1 MFIEELINDKYFFHY
16 LNLYNY
22 YNLKLLY
29 KSIITD
35 VPFLEIEENK
45 MLSFNGKKEYT
56 KGTISNQL
64 QEYVNKQNL
73 INYIDNRNKKFI
85 SSSFYDKFFSYNPNK
100 DYLELQDYSK
110 TIKTNA
116 YLGLYPFK
124 LSPNETITSKIN
136 INQKNKLYFLLTC
149 EILPTGKIFLKA
161 FNEKLLVELLNNN
174 DYYNLKFNYNI
185 KNKTLINILND
196 LYMEL
201 YFYLYK
207 STNSYNF
214 INKKNL
220 IKEIDKLLTLIEQK
234 KENKKYFYQFKNKI
248 NFLFYENEN
257 IVNNNL
263 HTFYKINYIDNFLIK
278 KKINNET
285 KTIKYKN
292 TLNNKNIID
301 LYFKMIDKNHIT
313 VGRNIVINY
322 KNKLFNLNNL
332 ENIKE
337 ENFEDYISIIYII
350 NLILKR
356 KGINKTYLSFLVGK
370 DKKLKDYGLDVNN
383 INFNMPLYKFINL
396 KYNKQYK
403 IEKEYEKFNKIKNI
417 IDNYDNISNLIDF
430 LKQKNEIF
438 KNDFK
443 TYDVDYITH
452 LKSEKNKFKYNYLP
466 KEKTWLEKLIEFFI
480 EIEEEKRDVVVIDGI
495 KYKKSLIDKVSLE
508 ASKAKINETIFEMK
522 ENFYLDFNDF
532 NEFTLNDLKVLY
544 IKSVLKNQL
553 NDKMKDIYIK
563 HKEIFNQLI
572 PVQFGKS
579 NTLIEILKDLPK
591 IDNIVIDKPDNIPL
605 YYLFPMLYQSDYI
618 FTYKYN
624 YQKKT
629 TGYWSVYNPKILVSY
644 SNYLKEKIIG
654 LLKLSN
660 IYETEKNIFYF
671 IHKQVNFSNFTEN
684 YSLLSIKKL
693 LKKIIN

>member
-1 MFIEELINDKYFFHY
+1 
-16 LNLYNY
+16 
-22 YNLKLLY
+22 
-29 KSIITD
+29 
-35 VPFLEIEENK
+35 
-45 MLSFNGKKEYT
+45 
-56 KGTISNQL
+56 
-64 QEYVNKQNL
+64 
-73 INYIDNRNKKFI
+73 
-85 SSSFYDKFFSYNPNK
+85 
-100 DYLELQDYSK
+100 
-110 TIKTNA
+110 
-116 YLGLYPFK
+116 
-124 LSPNETITSKIN
+124 
-136 INQKNKLYFLLTC
+136 
-149 EILPTGKIFLKA
+149 
-161 FNEKLLVELLNNN
+161 
-174 DYYNLKFNYNI
+174 
-185 KNKTLINILND
+185 
-196 LYMEL
+196 
-201 YFYLYK
+201 
-207 STNSYNF
+207 
-214 INKKNL
+214 
-220 IKEIDKLLTLIEQK
+220 
-234 KENKKYFYQFKNKI
+234 
-248 NFLFYENEN
+248 
-257 IVNNNL
+257 
-263 HTFYKINYIDNFLIK
+263 
-278 KKINNET
+278 
-285 KTIKYKN
+285 
-292 TLNNKNIID
+292 
-301 LYFKMIDKNHIT
+301 
-313 VGRNIVINY
+313 
-322 KNKLFNLNNL
+322 
-332 ENIKE
+332 
-337 ENFEDYISIIYII
+337 
-350 NLILKR
+350 
-356 KGINKTYLSFLVGK
+356 
-370 DKKLKDYGLDVNN
+370 
-383 INFNMPLYKFINL
+383 
-396 KYNKQYK
+396 
-403 IEKEYEKFNKIKNI
+403 
-417 IDNYDNISNLIDF
+417 
-430 LKQKNEIF
+430 
-438 KNDFK
+438 
-443 TYDVDYITH
+443 
-452 LKSEKNKFKYNYLP
+452 LP